1 ILISTLFPTRRSSDL
16 VQSFSPAFGYQNTFT
31 LPARPESK
39 VKEQTASPAIQS
51 HLLFDESAIFTE
63 LNKKINTNY
72 HIYAIEIEEKSS
84 RSEEHTS
91 ELQSRFDI

>member
-1 ILISTLFPTRRSSDL
+1 ILISTLFPTRRSSDV

-31 LPARPESK
+31 LPARPEST

-63 LNKKINTNY
+63 SNKKINTNY
-72 HIYAIEIEEKSS
+72 HIYAIQIDEQSSQSEAYIENE
-84 RSEEHTS
+84 TTP
-91 ELQSRFDI
+91 QS